1 MDKKEKVLLAAI
13 LMALCHIEAI
23 LTGAECKKCGEHCG
37 KGKKAGRAAR
47 DPRETEQERLPDVPD
62 WRDTEA
68 AKRRDAAAQF
78 DEDDKL
84 TQIRLIVA
92 SHQGEKL
99 SKIIEAIKAG
109 AGISNS
115 GLAALLGVH
124 PARITEAVRGKARPG
139 FVQIFT
145 EILGEGADLAAKKSG
160 KRGAK

>member
-13 LMALCHIEAI
+13 LMAVCNIEAF
-23 LTGAECKKCGEHCG
+23 LKGSKSGKCGKCTDAA
-37 KGKKAGRAAR
+37 KAGRPER
-47 DPRETEQERLPDVPD
+47 DPQKGEPERLPDVPD

-68 AKRRDAAAQF
+68 AKKRDGAAQF
-78 DEDDKL
+78 AADDQL

-92 SHQGEKL
+92 AHQGEKL
-99 SKIIEAIKAG
+99 AKIIGAIRKD

-115 GLAALLGVH
+115 KLAALLDVH
-124 PARITEAVRGKARPG
+124 PARITEAVHGKARPG

-145 EILGEGADLAAKKSG
+145 EVLGEGVDLAKKKAG